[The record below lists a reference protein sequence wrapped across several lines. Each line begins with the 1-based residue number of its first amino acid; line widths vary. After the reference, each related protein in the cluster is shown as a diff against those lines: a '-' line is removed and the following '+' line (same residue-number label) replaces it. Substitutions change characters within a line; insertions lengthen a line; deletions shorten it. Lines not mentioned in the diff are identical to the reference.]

1 MGAVETLIAAEG
13 GKIDFGDYTLAV
25 KAKKDGF
32 EVDGD
37 IYKVKTFGEITKLEK
52 NGSFA
57 YESVPGTAVH
67 GFNYTENGVEFFVEG
82 LQDSEVT
89 VGLAENTEYEVFINS
104 ESIGRIKTNL
114 GGKLTFSVEL
124 SDEAVEVKIT
134 EV

>member
-1 MGAVETLIAAEG
+1 MSAVEALIELNEG
-13 GKIDFGDYTLAV
+13 GLDFGDYTLAA

-32 EVDGD
+32 EAEGD

-67 GFNYTENGVEFFVEG
+67 GFKYTADGVGFFVEG

-89 VGLAENTEYEVFINS
+89 VGLDENTEYEVEVGG
-104 ESIGRIKTNL
+104 ESVGRITTNL
-114 GGKLTFSVEL
+114 GGKLTFSIEL
-124 SDEAVEVKIT
+124 SDEPVGVKIT
-134 EV
+134 KV